1 MGFEKA
7 LVAVKVI
14 KDRIQYRFQSLLNL
28 ARGYFIRNVYRAQGS
43 CHQGALFKKPGFL
56 KNLENS

>member
-14 KDRIQYRFQSLLNL
+14 KDRIQYRSQSLFNL
-28 ARGYFIRNVYRAQGS
+28 ARGYFRHQTPEGGDVYG
-43 CHQGALFKKPGFL
+43 KPL
-56 KNLENS
+56 SQ